1 MKEGGGGRFPLLL
14 ISVSDE
20 LQHLMLH
27 PHTLVYMIA
36 HLYMLS
42 FAQVICES
50 CNWIYARILSHQPTH
65 RFVCREGAGS
75 RMEGGMKRG
84 RTLIIQMVC
93 IPLSE
98 STVVLS
104 TSDSPIGLIQ
114 IIFAVTC

>member
-1 MKEGGGGRFPLLL
+1 
-14 ISVSDE
+14 
-20 LQHLMLH
+20 
-27 PHTLVYMIA
+27 
-36 HLYMLS
+36 
-42 FAQVICES
+42 
-50 CNWIYARILSHQPTH
+50 
-65 RFVCREGAGS
+65 
-75 RMEGGMKRG
+75 MKRG